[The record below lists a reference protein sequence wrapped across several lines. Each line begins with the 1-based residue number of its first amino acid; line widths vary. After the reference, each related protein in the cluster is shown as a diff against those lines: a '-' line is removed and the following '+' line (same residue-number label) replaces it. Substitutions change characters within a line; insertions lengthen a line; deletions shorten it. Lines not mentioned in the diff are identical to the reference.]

1 MARRTKEVVEK
12 PVEEVVEPV
21 VEEKPKK
28 TVKKTSTKKTSVK
41 ISFPRVNIRKN
52 PDLSADVLNVAIAGD
67 KFELISDEDE
77 KFYEISFNG
86 EKAFVMKDFAA
97 LV

>member
-1 MARRTKEVVEK
+1 MARKTKEVVEK
-12 PVEEVVEPV
+12 PVEEVIEPV
-21 VEEKPKK
+21 VEEKP
-28 TVKKTSTKKTSVK
+28 KKTSVK

-86 EKAFVMKDFAA
+86 EKAFVMKDFVVLA
-97 LV
+97 